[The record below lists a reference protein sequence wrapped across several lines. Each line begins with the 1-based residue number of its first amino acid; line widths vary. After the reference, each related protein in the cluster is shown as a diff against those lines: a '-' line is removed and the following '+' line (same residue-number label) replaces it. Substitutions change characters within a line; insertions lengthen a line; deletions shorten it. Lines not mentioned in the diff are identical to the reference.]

1 VSEAA
6 PHDHGPETQS
16 ANMNIPN
23 FLPISLLAI
32 VAAAIVDAPAHA
44 DAPIKNDRT
53 KTVLTIQRV
62 VEGNGSKVVAATL
75 QVQVEF
81 DRDFFCSAN
90 IDGDSMSAHGIV
102 HKGSNQFFRAEL
114 EYSDHKNASNSAVKV
129 NFLTKPGEHH
139 TLTGLNDPRG
149 SEMIEAFITEEHPSR

>member
-1 VSEAA
+1 
-6 PHDHGPETQS
+6 
-16 ANMNIPN
+16 MNIPN
-23 FLPISLLAI
+23 FLPVSVLAI

-81 DRDFFCSAN
+81 DRQFFCSAN
-90 IDGDSMSAHGIV
+90 IDGHSMLAHGIV
-102 HKGSNQFFRAEL
+102 HKGSNQFLRAQL
-114 EYSDHKNASNSAVKV
+114 EYSDHKNPSDSAVKV
-129 NFLTKPGEHH
+129 HFLVKPGEHH
-139 TLTGLNDPRG
+139 ALGGLNDPHG
-149 SEMIEAFITEEHPSR
+149 AETIEAFITVEDESR